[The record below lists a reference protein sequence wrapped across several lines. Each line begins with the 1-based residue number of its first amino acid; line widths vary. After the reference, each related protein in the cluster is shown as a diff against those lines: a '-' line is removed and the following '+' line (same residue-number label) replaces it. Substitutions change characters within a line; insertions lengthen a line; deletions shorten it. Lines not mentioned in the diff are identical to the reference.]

1 MKKILLSIVILF
13 SIAMHSQDQSEKLRG
28 TWSSPQ
34 TSYYVVILHDETKGY
49 EFINFSFA
57 ENKSLKEE
65 NKNFIKTKLVN
76 PDENYKVFITYRLI
90 DDVLYCEFEGDSNHI
105 TKYTKHYIMKN

>member
-49 EFINFSFA
+49 EFINFSFH
-57 ENKSLKEE
+57 ENKS
-65 NKNFIKTKLVN
+65 
-76 PDENYKVFITYRLI
+76 
-90 DDVLYCEFEGDSNHI
+90 
-105 TKYTKHYIMKN
+105 